1 MDTYK
6 KDMEYIGLYEIS
18 LIINEVASTLDVI
31 TDELDAELAFVSKY
45 LKNNGAES
53 YLCRSISF
61 IPIFH
66 MLYRNLND
74 LHGEVKALEER
85 ETGRAR
91 RREKL

>member
-18 LIINEVASTLDVI
+18 AIINEVESTLDAI
-31 TDELDAELAFVSKY
+31 TDELDAELAFVSRY

-53 YLCRSISF
+53 YLNRSMSF

-66 MLYRNLND
+66 MLHRNLNNLRD
-74 LHGEVKALEER
+74 EVEALEER
-85 ETGRAR
+85 ELSKTAPQKR
-91 RREKL
+91 